1 MTTWET
7 HLDKA
12 ERPSIED
19 LQMTVD
25 RARHRVKKARE
36 ILELA
41 EHRLDRVASAY
52 SIECMR
58 GV

>member
-19 LQMTVD
+19 LKMTVD